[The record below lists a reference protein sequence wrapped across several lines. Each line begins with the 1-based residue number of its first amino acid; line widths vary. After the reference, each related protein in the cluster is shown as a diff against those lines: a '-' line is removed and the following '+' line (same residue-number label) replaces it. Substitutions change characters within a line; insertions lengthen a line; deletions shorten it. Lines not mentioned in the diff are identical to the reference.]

1 MAGRFTVYVVDSSFH
16 DCLILAQKE
25 EIFPSLGMALLG
37 VPLEYTLFHWAFC
50 MSKTIDCILLAFGSF
65 KRVSFLTLDE
75 YVMFLSI
82 PRGFLSVCGCVGLG
96 LSP

>member
-1 MAGRFTVYVVDSSFH
+1 MPYTCTKGGNISISGDGAFRRTFGVHAF
-16 DCLILAQKE
+16 
-25 EIFPSLGMALLG
+25 SLGFLYEQNDRLHSSG
-37 VPLEYTLFHWAFC
+37 VWEL
-50 MSKTIDCILLAFGSF
+50 